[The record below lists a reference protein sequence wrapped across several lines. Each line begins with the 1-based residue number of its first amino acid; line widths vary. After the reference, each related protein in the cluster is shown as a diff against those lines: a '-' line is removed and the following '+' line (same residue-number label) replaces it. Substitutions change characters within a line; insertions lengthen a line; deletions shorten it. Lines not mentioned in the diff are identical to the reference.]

1 MNEPDILNNK
11 YQLHMA
17 MEDARKVIPEVF
29 SEFSKLSEREYQFTE
44 SYKTD
49 DAEVILSLIGF
60 KLSYSKNGC
69 GYIT

>member
-49 DAEVILSLIGF
+49 DAEVIF
-60 KLSYSKNGC
+60 C
-69 GYIT
+69 